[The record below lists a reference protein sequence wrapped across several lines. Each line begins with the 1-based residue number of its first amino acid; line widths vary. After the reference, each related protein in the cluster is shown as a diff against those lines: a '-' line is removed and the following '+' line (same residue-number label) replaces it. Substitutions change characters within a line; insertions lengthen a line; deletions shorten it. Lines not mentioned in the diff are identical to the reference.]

1 MKGLSVEQCDRPTE
15 QQMLE
20 ALSAYLTDAESEGR
34 EGAGSDAAI
43 DIDSG
48 THLKVDVAGERAR
61 QFGVQFRL
69 LHEIHLLHAGLS
81 IGESGVKA

>member
-1 MKGLSVEQCDRPTE
+1 MKGISVEQGDRPTE

-20 ALSAYLTDAESEGR
+20 VLSTYLTDAESEGR

-61 QFGVQFRL
+61 EILVQARHDAMTRRRF
-69 LHEIHLLHAGLS
+69 
-81 IGESGVKA
+81 